1 MKIPEPVNNYLNK
14 RSSDKWKLE
23 WERKDGIENVV
34 VVPAISE
41 FENIQRVI
49 ESLLKNDKHILDK
62 TLILF
67 VINNLSSSSEEVK
80 SANKKSIKFLSN
92 LIFNNSTGLDSATYI
107 VPDLNLGYV
116 DASSKD
122 NELDTKSGGVGL
134 ARKIG
139 MDLALT
145 AFDYTSNKKKI
156 IISLDA
162 DCEVE
167 NNYLSAIT
175 NSFNKLDLDAAT
187 IEFSHSADSQSDTET
202 ILGYEIFLRYY
213 VIGLLF
219 AKSQF
224 AYHTIGS
231 AFACDSAAYIKV
243 GGMNTRQAAE
253 DFYFL
258 QKLAKVYPIYKINST
273 IVSPSARQS
282 WRVPFGTGKSMME
295 FQHGERKLSLYDP
308 KVFIVLKEWNELFSS
323 DHALSTEVLLQQAKD
338 IHLELY
344 YYLIQ
349 RDFTV
354 KWEKILKNCNS
365 ERQLNYQRKNWFDAF
380 NTLKLIHHL
389 RDTVFPMQETVL
401 ALSNLLNLMDYD
413 FKDEFDIQIE
423 KNDFR
428 KYLNTLIK
436 IENSFSNVLI
446 AENNPLKAK

>member
-1 MKIPEPVNNYLNK
+1 MKIPETVNNYLNK
-14 RSSDKWKLE
+14 RSSNKWKLE

-41 FENIQRVI
+41 FENIQRII
-49 ESLLKNDKHILDK
+49 ESLSKNDKHILDK
-62 TLILF
+62 SLILF

-80 SANKKSIKFLSN
+80 SNNKKSIKFLKN
-92 LIFNNSTGLDSATYI
+92 LIFNDSTDLHSTTFI
-107 VPDLNLGYV
+107 IHNLNLGYA

-145 AFDYTSNKKKI
+145 TFDYTSNNKKI

-162 DCEVE
+162 DCVVE

-175 NSFNKLDLDAAT
+175 HSFNELGINAAT
-187 IEFSHSADSQSDTET
+187 IEFSHIADSET
-202 ILGYEIFLRYY
+202 DAEMILRYEIFLRYY

-219 AKSQF
+219 AKSYF

-231 AFACDSAAYIKV
+231 AFACESEAYVKV
-243 GGMNTRQAAE
+243 GGMNSRQAAE

-258 QKLAKVYPIYKINST
+258 QKLAKVYPIYKIKDA

-295 FQHGERKLSLYDP
+295 FENGRRQFLVYDP
-308 KVFIVLKEWNELFSS
+308 KVFIVLKEWNELFNS
-323 DHALSTEVLLQQAKD
+323 DYALNTETLLHKAKD

-349 RDFTV
+349 KDFPV
-354 KWEKILKNCNS
+354 KWEKILGNCNS
-365 ERQLNYQRKNWFDAF
+365 ERQLRYQRRNWFDAF

-389 RDTVFPMQETVL
+389 RDTVFPMQDTVL
-401 ALSNLLNLMDYD
+401 ALSKMFDLLGYD
-413 FKDEFDIQIE
+413 FKEDLDIHIE
-423 KNDFR
+423 KNDLK

-436 IENSFSNVLI
+436 IENSFSNVLM
-446 AENNPLKAK
+446 AENKLLKAK